1 MEAESSHQG
10 NRRGRSHA
18 VPTFLS
24 RVTRWVFL
32 LCVPG
37 GALWALSPLGVH
49 LSELKFKSPDVF
61 WKLFLSAPLLLGFGL
76 IGLYLRRSENHGWF
90 AKMGL
95 WTALGGVFLVL
106 VGDTGLFY
114 LNLDETYIMS
124 APAYRVFRAG
134 LLLFAV
140 GSLLFG
146 LASLKDRTLSLLA
159 GFPLVAGSVGGLFCS
174 LQNLGAFGVTLW
186 TFFGLAW
193 TWTGLVLL
201 TGGLWPLLRQLD
213 RRRETHTR

>member
-1 MEAESSHQG
+1 MEAGSSHQE
-10 NRRGRSHA
+10 NRRGRLRT
-18 VPTFLS
+18 VPTVMS

-37 GALWALSPLGVH
+37 GILWALSPLGVH

-61 WKLFLSAPLLLGFGL
+61 WKLFLSAPLLLGLGL
-76 IGLYLRRSENHGWF
+76 IGLYLRRSEDHGWF
-90 AKMGL
+90 AKASL
-95 WTALGGVFLVL
+95 WTALGGVFLIL
-106 VGDTGLFY
+106 VGDAGLFY

-193 TWTGLVLL
+193 TWTGFVLL

-213 RRRETHTR
+213 RGRETHTR